1 MTIPSIAVAFKLLP
15 FTLVA
20 QAAMLGKHKVKMDS
34 VVISGSGTTAT
45 VTGALAITG
54 TATATGLQINGVVD
68 VTGTLTASTHP
79 VMPRRW
85 VQKQAT
91 SSWMSSGAYSNIT
104 GLTHSFTALA
114 NRVYGIHCDAEVQG
128 TTSTSFPKVDVSV
141 WDGATMLSSR
151 GNAFVSAGVSN
162 EQFVALS
169 SSWIGTLTAGSH
181 TIQCKYYVPSNL
193 VSTLAGTVSLGST
206 DATGTSASFNEPY
219 GVAISPDG
227 AYALVA
233 DYQNHKIRKI
243 VVSTAVVSTL
253 AGTSSSGSNDATGTS
268 ASFWYPFGV
277 AISPDGA
284 YALVADYHRIRRIVL
299 GTHLKITNSS
309 TLRIVETVNGGT
321 LQ

>member
-1 MTIPSIAVAFKLLP
+1 MIMIIESAVAFLWLYCI
-15 FTLVA
+15 LMA
-20 QAAMLGKHKVKMDS
+20 QAATVSYNKVTMDS
-34 VVISGSGTTAT
+34 VVIEGSGTTAT

-128 TTSTSFPKVDVSV
+128 TTNTSFPKVDVSV

-181 TIQCKYYVPSNL
+181 TIQCKYYFPIPRPWLPLKQNWRCEVE
-193 VSTLAGTVSLGST
+193 VGKGTQLSST
-206 DATGTSASFNEPY
+206 DCAQQCNNY
-219 GVAISPDG
+219 DY
-227 AYALVA
+227 YAFWSGGRNPGYCLCHPTCDA
-233 DYQNHKIRKI
+233 GGQTNIAGGYKNI
-243 VVSTAVVSTL
+243 VYWKT
-253 AGTSSSGSNDATGTS
+253 
-268 ASFWYPFGV
+268 P
-277 AISPDGA
+277 
-284 YALVADYHRIRRIVL
+284 VL
-299 GTHLKITNSS
+299 KMSNSS
-309 TLRIVETVNGGT
+309 TLRIMETVDGGI
-321 LQ
+321 LN